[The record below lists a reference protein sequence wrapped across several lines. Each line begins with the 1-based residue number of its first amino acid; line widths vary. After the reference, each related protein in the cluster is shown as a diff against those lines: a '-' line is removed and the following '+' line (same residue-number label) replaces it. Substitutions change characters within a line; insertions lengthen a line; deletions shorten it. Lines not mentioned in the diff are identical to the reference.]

1 MKKLVLSVLITVLGV
16 ITSNAQIGMT
26 GSITTQPCNN
36 DGVYTVTVT
45 GLTPP
50 MSYTYYING
59 TWITHSNVN
68 SLTDQLVGFSSN
80 GWGQI
85 YCYASNAVS
94 TVTTSAYYNSP
105 FYVIASASPA
115 VCPNLTGTLSAS
127 SFSGTPGPFTYNW
140 TNMNTGLS
148 YLGNN
153 IPAPVGTRP
162 TGSSVPQSAG
172 PVRGLAPTR
181 PLR

>member
-94 TVTTSAYYNSP
+94 TVTASAYYNSP

-153 IPAPVGTRP
+153 IPAPKP
-162 TGSSVPQSAG
+162 SVT
-172 PVRGLAPTR
+172 LI
-181 PLR
+181 